1 MKVLGIMKIA
11 ATAMPSKNL
20 MPQKG
25 VAGNGVYRV
34 AVVILP
40 PVVVV
45 KVAVKMVAKVVV
57 IAAHNIS

>member
-25 VAGNGVYRV
+25 
-34 AVVILP
+34 VVILP